1 MTSSCGNSFTS
12 YEMLNTQVLLEA
24 GSENGLL
31 FPLSFALFPIPFSFL
46 PFLPEAMDKGGQL
59 PLLVVT

>member
-1 MTSSCGNSFTS
+1 MKC
-12 YEMLNTQVLLEA
+12 EKLNTQVLFEA

-31 FPLSFALFPIPFSFL
+31 FHFAVSLFPFPFTFL
-46 PFLPEAMDKGGQL
+46 PDTMDKGGQL